1 MTIDV
6 HTHYIP
12 KSVLAMLRARDK
24 PPFVDHADGRDWFHL
39 PVGEVVLTPDYMDM
53 ADRIRFMDEVGVD
66 AQLLSFAGLFGADSL
81 PVAEALPILQA
92 FNDHAAELCKTH
104 PDRLGALAGI
114 PFADMDAA
122 RAEYRRARIDLGL
135 IGVVLPI
142 NYFLSRE
149 FAEQMRPVFDV
160 VKELGGYVFLHP
172 GPRPDQRPDL
182 AAGAPPAYGDNLMH
196 RNTLDVQSRVGHAM
210 LTLLMTDF
218 LDDYADVPIHVA
230 NLGGTLPA
238 VVERLDNL
246 SMERTPDAPLPSTQL
261 RKVHIDCSSFGPH
274 TLELAAH
281 FFGADLILLGT
292 DCPIFRTDRSLA
304 AIEAA
309 DLTAAEKDGV
319 RHGNAARL
327 LADLWP
333 L

>member
-1 MTIDV
+1 MRSRCGGFRRRQGT
-6 HTHYIP
+6 
-12 KSVLAMLRARDK
+12 
-24 PPFVDHADGRDWFHL
+24 GR
-39 PVGEVVLTPDYMDM
+39 
-53 ADRIRFMDEVGVD
+53 
-66 AQLLSFAGLFGADSL
+66 
-81 PVAEALPILQA
+81 
-92 FNDHAAELCKTH
+92 LC
-104 PDRLGALAGI
+104 
-114 PFADMDAA
+114 
-122 RAEYRRARIDLGL
+122 
-135 IGVVLPI
+135 VSS
-142 NYFLSRE
+142 SRT
-149 FAEQMRPVFDV
+149 
-160 VKELGGYVFLHP
+160 
-172 GPRPDQRPDL
+172 RPDQRPDL

-319 RHGNAARL
+319 RHGQRGATFGRFMAALRAGIFSL
-327 LADLWP
+327 G
-333 L
+333 